1 MSWVCQIE
9 VVKQNYNPLP
19 VLLIQWAVSST
30 FISSFGLQTTGVM
43 SMDANANAQ
52 PTQATKRPPPPTL
65 RKLAHIS
72 LPRLVQTRNVK
83 FQDLAFCPGGLTG
96 AGPDFLPL
104 THFLGPRNAKWSLS
118 EMHNSFSV
126 SHPTPHSNSDKKNS
140 AGLVK
145 RSTRKGILS

>member
-1 MSWVCQIE
+1 
-9 VVKQNYNPLP
+9 
-19 VLLIQWAVSST
+19 
-30 FISSFGLQTTGVM
+30 M

-65 RKLAHIS
+65 RKLAPIS

-104 THFLGPRNAKWSLS
+104 THFLCPVLEMQNAHCQKCTIL
-118 EMHNSFSV
+118 
-126 SHPTPHSNSDKKNS
+126 TPCPAPPPPSNPDKKQC
-140 AGLVK
+140 
-145 RSTRKGILS
+145 R